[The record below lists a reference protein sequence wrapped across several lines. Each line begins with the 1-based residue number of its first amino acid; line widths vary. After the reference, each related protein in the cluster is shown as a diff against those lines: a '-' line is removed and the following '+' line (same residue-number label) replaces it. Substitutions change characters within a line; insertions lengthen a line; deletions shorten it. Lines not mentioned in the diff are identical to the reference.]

1 MGLVDAV
8 VDDPD
13 LDPLTRSRQR
23 GAPEGGRFDQ
33 RDALVEQRVVLDAFV
48 DASDAG
54 ESREAVDLSAGDD
67 DRERVEDV
75 AVVPA
80 DLRRRDLGGDSLL

>member
-1 MGLVDAV
+1 
-8 VDDPD
+8 
-13 LDPLTRSRQR
+13 
-23 GAPEGGRFDQ
+23 
-33 RDALVEQRVVLDAFV
+33 VVLDAFV

-75 AVVPA
+75 VVVPA
-80 DLRRRDLGGDSLL
+80 DLRRRNRAGDSALQLSLPGLEFVQVSGATSRL